1 MTPYFKVK
9 IGYGVEDFI
18 SISKDELEKATYAFI
33 TNDKVVF
40 QNGVTT
46 GKAIMA
52 IVPDYHKTMGWNY
65 GRKMEDLD
73 FAEVKAKVGDPV
85 KYIALAKENVQAYIN
100 AGTPELIGSKP
111 LEIKAPSK
119 ASQEILENVE
129 MKSLVAGMKI

>member
-9 IGYGVEDFI
+9 IGYGIEDFI

-65 GRKMEDLD
+65 GHKMEDLG
-73 FAEVKAKVGDPV
+73 FAEVKSKVGDLV
-85 KYIALAKENVQAYIN
+85 KYISLAKDNVQAYIN

-111 LEIKAPSK
+111 LELRAGSTTK
-119 ASQEILENVE
+119 EDDDDDDRT
-129 MKSLVAGMKI
+129 SLVEGMKV